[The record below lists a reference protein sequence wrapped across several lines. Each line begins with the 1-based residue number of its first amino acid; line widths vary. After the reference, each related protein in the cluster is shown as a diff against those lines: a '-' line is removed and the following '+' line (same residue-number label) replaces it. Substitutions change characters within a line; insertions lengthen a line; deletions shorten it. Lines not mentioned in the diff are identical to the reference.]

1 MCGING
7 FFGNVK
13 GLGSEGIIKKMN
25 QAIKHRGPDDS
36 GFICHDNIALGHV
49 RLSIIELSELGHQP
63 MHSADGNLILVFNG
77 ELYNYQEIRESYLK
91 EYPFKTNSDTEV
103 ILAAYQKFGNECF
116 KMFNGMFALAVYNIH
131 SGKLV
136 VSRDRLGIK
145 PVYYTVTDG
154 VFCFSSEIKS
164 ILQTGFSNKKL
175 HKTYLSQ
182 YLSYQTVYC
191 PHTLVEDV
199 KQLKPGHYL
208 EMDKD
213 LNIRDVEYWCF
224 PKGSENRINAKTSE
238 LHKNIESLLIK
249 SVERRLIADV
259 PVSAFLSGGID
270 SSAIV
275 ALASKALGRSIDTY
289 TVTFD
294 ESEFSEARYAQKI
307 ADLYNTNHHEIEL
320 KPKYLLDNL
329 EEALDFMDHPSTDGP
344 NTYIISKSIK
354 QDGIKVA
361 LSGLGGDELFAG
373 YSLFTRSIEMQKKLH
388 WLKYVPNILRN
399 LGANVID
406 GNSMARSKLSELI
419 QEGNFQF
426 ESIYGINRRAFLNKD
441 VQRLLKLSTSQIK
454 PELLK
459 SEYGELSSISQA
471 EINTYMQNVL
481 LRDTDQMSMA
491 HALEVR
497 VPFLDHELVEYVLR
511 IGDEQKYPHRPKQ
524 LLVDALK
531 SYLPDYIVNRPKM
544 GFTLPWE
551 HWMRNELKEFC
562 ETRIK
567 SLSKREW
574 IDSQKTLKLWEDF
587 LNKKSLYSWS
597 RLWSL
602 VTLEHWIAKNGLQ

>member
-1 MCGING
+1 
-7 FFGNVK
+7 
-13 GLGSEGIIKKMN
+13 
-25 QAIKHRGPDDS
+25 
-36 GFICHDNIALGHV
+36 
-49 RLSIIELSELGHQP
+49 
-63 MHSADGNLILVFNG
+63 
-77 ELYNYQEIRESYLK
+77 
-91 EYPFKTNSDTEV
+91 
-103 ILAAYQKFGNECF
+103 
-116 KMFNGMFALAVYNIH
+116 
-131 SGKLV
+131 
-136 VSRDRLGIK
+136 
-145 PVYYTVTDG
+145 
-154 VFCFSSEIKS
+154 
-164 ILQTGFSNKKL
+164 
-175 HKTYLSQ
+175 
-182 YLSYQTVYC
+182 
-191 PHTLVEDV
+191 
-199 KQLKPGHYL
+199 
-208 EMDKD
+208 
-213 LNIRDVEYWCF
+213 
-224 PKGSENRINAKTSE
+224 
-238 LHKNIESLLIK
+238 
-249 SVERRLIADV
+249 LIADV